1 MQSIQIILGFIII
14 AIGINLGIIVSNL
27 SKKKS
32 RDKED
37 IEFDDSKEIYPEKIS
52 TSAKILSVAG
62 YIISALLILAGI
74 SYIIIR
80 FILDKRF
87 ANSFGLF

>member
-1 MQSIQIILGFIII
+1 MKFIQIILGFIII
-14 AIGINLGIIVSNL
+14 AIGVNLGIIVSNL

-32 RDKED
+32 RDMED

>member
-1 MQSIQIILGFIII
+1 MKFIQIILGFIII
-14 AIGINLGIIVSNL
+14 AIGVNLGIIVSNL

>member
-1 MQSIQIILGFIII
+1 MKFIQIILGFIII
-14 AIGINLGIIVSNL
+14 AIGVNLGIIVSNL

-32 RDKED
+32 RDRED
-37 IEFDDSKEIYPEKIS
+37 IEFEDSKEIYPEKIS

>member
-27 SKKKS
+27 SKKKC
-32 RDKED
+32 RDRED

>member
-1 MQSIQIILGFIII
+1 MKFIQIILGFIII
-14 AIGINLGIIVSNL
+14 AIGVNLGIIVSNL

-32 RDKED
+32 RDRED

>member
-1 MQSIQIILGFIII
+1 MKFIQIILGFIII
-14 AIGINLGIIVSNL
+14 AIGVNLGIIVSNL

-32 RDKED
+32 KDRED

-80 FILDKRF
+80 FILDKGV